1 MPLLDSD
8 ATQKKYDLVIGGT
21 GFGAMFFLKGYVDRF
36 PRARILM
43 LE

>member
-1 MPLLDSD
+1 MPRKRN
-8 ATQKKYDLVIGGT
+8 TNLVICGT